1 MTPFK
6 KLCVLCLLCALCA
19 SCKKEDD
26 IQALFEGK
34 TWYIT
39 NGYIQGRQLAGDD
52 IRSLCASPQAYQISF
67 STSSFVATLTDGNT
81 FTGQWKADG
90 KNQTFTLNI
99 RQEPSKFNTLL
110 EENIYHTL
118 KKTIRYEGDINI
130 MKFHT
135 NDGSYIGCGSKRS
148 PESFR

>member
-1 MTPFK
+1 MVHHQRLHTRQTACRRRHP
-6 KLCVLCLLCALCA
+6 LARA
-19 SCKKEDD
+19 S
-26 IQALFEGK
+26 LH
-34 TWYIT
+34 
-39 NGYIQGRQLAGDD
+39 
-52 IRSLCASPQAYQISF
+52 AYQISF